1 MRNLHQEITDRIV
14 ARLRAG
20 VCPWRQPWS
29 GKGRG
34 TMPRNAM
41 TDRAYSGVNV
51 LLLWSRAQESGLA
64 DPRWLTFKQALDAGG
79 NVRKG
84 EKGETVI
91 YVSKVFKEDKN
102 GDTRAIPFLKAF
114 TVFNVSQCDNLP
126 AKIVDPDAAARV
138 INSDMRDATIDEF
151 VTSTG
156 AVVRHGE
163 SRAYY
168 ATAGDF
174 INLPLFETFTSSHRY
189 YGTLAHELIH
199 WTGAEKR
206 LNRTF
211 GKRFG
216 DSIYAAE
223 ELVAEL
229 GSAFVCA
236 EFGIDCEEPSAA
248 YLATWIER
256 LEKNEGLLIAAA
268 AAASRA
274 VEFTRSLA
282 LEDDERFEPLALV
295 A

>member
-1 MRNLHQEITDRIV
+1 MRNLHAEITARIV
-14 ARLRAG
+14 ARLRDG

-29 GKGRG
+29 GKGHG
-34 TMPRNAM
+34 TMPRNAV
-41 TDRAYSGVNV
+41 TDRAYSGINV
-51 LLLWSRAQESGLA
+51 LLLWSRAEESGFA
-64 DPRWLTFKQALDAGG
+64 NPRWLTFNQAKEAGA

-84 EKGETVI
+84 EKGECVI
-91 YVSKVFKEDKN
+91 FVSKIIKEDKD
-102 GDTRAIPFLKAF
+102 GARRAIPFLKAF
-114 TVFNVSQCDNLP
+114 TVFNVAQCENLP
-126 AKIVDPDAAARV
+126 ARIADPDAADRV

-256 LEKNEGLLIAAA
+256 LEKNDGLIIAAA

-274 VEFTRSLA
+274 VEYLRGLA
-282 LEDDERFEPLALV
+282 LEDDETLEPLAL
-295 A
+295 AA

>member
-1 MRNLHQEITDRIV
+1 VRNLHQEITDRIV
-14 ARLRAG
+14 ARLKAG

-29 GKGRG
+29 GKGYG
-34 TMPRNAM
+34 VMPRNAV

-51 LLLWSRAQESGLA
+51 LLLWSRAQETGYA
-64 DPRWLTFKQALDAGG
+64 DPRWLTFNQAKEIGA

-91 YVSKVFKEDKN
+91 FMSKIIKEDKD
-102 GDTRAIPFLKAF
+102 GARRAIPFLKSF
-114 TVFNVSQCDNLP
+114 TVFNVAQIDNLA
-126 AKIVDPDAAARV
+126 AKIVDPDTAAHV
-138 INSDMRDATIDEF
+138 INPDARDATIDEF
-151 VTSTG
+151 VASTS

-174 INLPLFETFTSSHRY
+174 INLPLFETFTNSHCY
-189 YGTLAHELIH
+189 YGTLAHELTH
-199 WTGAEKR
+199 WSGHATR

-216 DSIYAAE
+216 DSTYAAE

-229 GSAFVCA
+229 GGAFVCA

-256 LEKNEGLLIAAA
+256 LEQNDGLLVAAA
-268 AAASRA
+268 SAASRA
-274 VEFTRSLA
+274 VEYLRGLA
-282 LEDDERFEPLALV
+282 LEDDETPEPLAL
-295 A
+295 AA

>member
-1 MRNLHQEITDRIV
+1 VRNLHQEITDRIV
-14 ARLRAG
+14 ARLKAG

-29 GKGRG
+29 GKGYG
-34 TMPRNAM
+34 VMPRNAV

-51 LLLWSRAQESGLA
+51 LLLWSRAQETGYA
-64 DPRWLTFKQALDAGG
+64 DPRWLTFNQAKEIGA

-91 YVSKVFKEDKN
+91 FMSKIIKEDKD
-102 GDTRAIPFLKAF
+102 GARRTIPFLKSF
-114 TVFNVSQCDNLP
+114 TVFNVAQIDNLA
-126 AKIVDPDAAARV
+126 AKIVDPDTAAHV
-138 INSDMRDATIDEF
+138 INPDARDATIDEF
-151 VTSTG
+151 VASTS

-174 INLPLFETFTSSHRY
+174 INLPLFETFTNSHRY
-189 YGTLAHELIH
+189 YGTLAHELTH
-199 WTGAEKR
+199 WSGHETR

-216 DSIYAAE
+216 DSTYAAE

-229 GSAFVCA
+229 GGAFVCA

-256 LEKNEGLLIAAA
+256 LEQNDGLLVAAA
-268 AAASRA
+268 SAASRA
-274 VEFTRSLA
+274 VEYLRGLA
-282 LEDDERFEPLALV
+282 LEDDETPEPLAL
-295 A
+295 AA